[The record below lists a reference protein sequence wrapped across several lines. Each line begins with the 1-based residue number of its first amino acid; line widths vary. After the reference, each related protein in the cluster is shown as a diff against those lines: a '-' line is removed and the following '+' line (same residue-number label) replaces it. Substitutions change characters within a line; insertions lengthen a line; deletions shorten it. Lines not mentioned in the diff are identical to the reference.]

1 MVANLHRVFF
11 GKCFRLVASGLTC
24 FGERDAGYMEIGA
37 RLMETGE
44 NMLADLTGIIGGA
57 LGEEDDD
64 LAEFRIGTFGN
75 EEGIGKMRTELTLEF
90 LSLNL
95 ETAGTDGIVLTAEDT
110 EGGRVDSGQ
119 WTVDR

>member
-1 MVANLHRVFF
+1 MSF
-11 GKCFRLVASGLTC
+11 GQNFCLVTGGFAC

-95 ETAGTDGIVLTAEDT
+95 ETAGTDGIVLTTKNT
-110 EGGRVDSGQ
+110 EG
-119 WTVDR
+119 WTVDS